1 MLAEIVCFV
10 VVTAFPTKVKLA
22 LCLSTAQP
30 VEAHVHRFRFS
41 RHHRAV
47 DEAVRRRVVGRDG
60 RRRLVMAQFGEQE
73 PQRNCFLRDVIN
85 RR

>member
-1 MLAEIVCFV
+1 MLAEVICFV
-10 VVTAFPTKVKLA
+10 VFTAFPTKVKMA
-22 LCLSTAQP
+22 LGLSTAQP
-30 VEAHVHRFRFS
+30 VEAHVHCLRFS

-47 DEAVRRRVVGRDG
+47 DEAMRRRIVGRDG

-73 PQRNCFLRDVIN
+73 PQRNCFLRDVIH